1 MRVPPLV
8 RSGGF
13 ALLLSFLLLAGG
25 SVASADEEEAYF
37 GEWSN
42 AHNDFLRITAD
53 TIRFNDDKPLE
64 YDDITEDS
72 DGTFY
77 LLQIKTPSESNA
89 LGGKFLRITFGS
101 DADRFTLTS
110 YRTQSDALNQHNES
124 GRSEWVATDDED

>member
-1 MRVPPLV
+1 MRS
-8 RSGGF
+8 SGP
-13 ALLLSFLLLAGG
+13 AFLLVFVLLALF

-42 AHNDFLRITAD
+42 AHNDVLRITAD
-53 TIRFNDDKPLE
+53 AIRFNDDKPLQ

-77 LLQIKTPSESNA
+77 LLQIKTPGEPNP
-89 LGGKFLRITFGS
+89 LGGKFLRITFGT

-110 YRTQSDALNQHNES
+110 YRTQSDALNQRNGS
-124 GRSEWVATDDED
+124 GRSEWTAADDED